1 LKAERKLEA
10 LEGCGVDN
18 WEGYDDA
25 MKIFWDEEVDEEGEE
40 GEDEEEEIYSQ
51 GPPHI
56 AFVEVKTISSIPKG
70 WPMKIFGEENF
81 LK

>member
-1 LKAERKLEA
+1 MKAERKLEA

-25 MKIFWDEEVDEEGEE
+25 MKIFWDEGDEE

-56 AFVEVKTISSIPKG
+56 AFCR
-70 WPMKIFGEENF
+70 GEDDQYSEGSAHENF
-81 LK
+81 W